1 MAMNGSPND
10 MEKMMQSLQKQ
21 LAAIQGQMQSSAPK
35 GVTTSGAPKTELR
48 MENLEKLVRELQNEN
63 DALRKKV
70 DGKSPPESPSL
81 TGDSTNP
88 TPRSPNAK
96 PPMPGGKKKGGP
108 KAGVPSPK
116 RLSMSDVKSISTAG
130 TRGPKSL
137 KMRDIN
143 TADIIVKAGGNEE
156 DLRFLR
162 HGQDILDAFRPTI
175 RCLVAHLINYNF
187 KFQDHI
193 IQPYFRAYIQGGEA
207 YMLYHESTHSDKP
220 KMPRAPFRRPL
231 DTEVFVPIDVA
242 DWSDPSRLERKQD
255 LFIKDLWRIWSRGD
269 VQSFAQMAT
278 MKLQANGKELAGP
291 YISTAVS
298 AMFYRDPVTGGP
310 PSIADERMYR
320 KVSIEYYDVSANRN
334 IKVCDFTLK
343 PRSSWGN
350 WEDTYNMQVNPQTLR
365 VDDCVRSGAVVAP
378 KHPEMPGFKMLIRV
392 PSVKRLMAQ
401 ARQQVVVQH
410 VNGQIILNA
419 PPERCLN
426 PNPMGSSHV
435 PIRAVTDLSRRDW
448 FLQNVVRPIMQ
459 DDPDIRRDITEM
471 TIRLNMEEKSRREWE
486 SQRQEQVAS
495 SFGKDLRL
503 KNNGSFCEYEEN
515 SATPRGPE

>member
-1 MAMNGSPND
+1 MAMSGSPHD
-10 MEKMMQSLQKQ
+10 MEKMMLQLQRQMAALQSNMR
-21 LAAIQGQMQSSAPK
+21 GQMDSKQSAGK
-35 GVTTSGAPKTELR
+35 GKGAPKAELR

-63 DALRKKV
+63 DTLRNKLNTA
-70 DGKSPPESPSL
+70 SPGSLSADISPNA
-81 TGDSTNP
+81 TPKG
-88 TPRSPNAK
+88 PRSPRTPRAQGLPAMK
-96 PPMPGGKKKGGP
+96 PPSAPTRAAKKMLGMK
-108 KAGVPSPK
+108 
-116 RLSMSDVKSISTAG
+116 DVKSISSTG
-130 TRGPKSL
+130 SRGPQSL

-143 TADIIVKAGGNEE
+143 TTDIVVKAGGNEE

-193 IQPYFRAYIQGGEA
+193 IQPYFRSYVQGGEA
-207 YMLYHESTHSDKP
+207 YMLYHESTHTDKE

-231 DTEVFVPIDVA
+231 DIDVFVPIDVQ

-310 PSIADERMYR
+310 PAVADERMYR

-334 IKVCDFTLK
+334 VKLVDFNLK
-343 PRSSWGN
+343 PRCSWGN
-350 WEDTYNMQVNPQTLR
+350 WEDVYSMDVNAQTLK
-365 VDDCVRSGAVVAP
+365 VDTIHRSGAVVAP
-378 KHPEMPGFKMLIRV
+378 KHPDMPGFKLKIRV

-448 FLQNVVRPIMQ
+448 FLQNVVRPTMQ

-471 TIRLNMEEKSRREWE
+471 TIRLNMEEKSRVEWE
-486 SQRQEQVAS
+486 RQKQKQMAS
-495 SFGKDLRL
+495 VPDLKL
-503 KNNGSFCEYEEN
+503 KGNASFCEYEEC
-515 SATPRGPE
+515 